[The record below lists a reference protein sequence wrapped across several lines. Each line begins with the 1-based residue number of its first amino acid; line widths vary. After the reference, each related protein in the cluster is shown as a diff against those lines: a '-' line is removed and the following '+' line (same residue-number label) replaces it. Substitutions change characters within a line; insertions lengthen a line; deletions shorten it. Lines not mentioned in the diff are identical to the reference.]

1 MEVAVGLSARACASR
16 RVPGTDGTNRL
27 WPHAPVVANTALG
40 GGDPRN
46 PERMLAGT
54 VLDLPYQLPD
64 PGAGLLLSA
73 LDVEGKITRAL
84 QALGPVAGRDV
95 ALVGP
100 ADGVLAGRLAAAD
113 ARVEPVAFQDGRLP
127 LEAGSA
133 DVVAAA
139 WGCFRGVDAT
149 ELAEADRVLRP
160 GGRLLV
166 LHDYGRDDI
175 SHLRDATLPE
185 YTSWSRRDGPFL
197 RGGFKI
203 RVVHCFW
210 TWSTLDDAKATLVC
224 FGTPGEELAAAL
236 HRPRA
241 SWNVAVYHRWRGGED
256 PGDVVPGGVPL
267 PVRDTRRLEGSVA

>member
-1 MEVAVGLSARACASR
+1 
-16 RVPGTDGTNRL
+16 
-27 WPHAPVVANTALG
+27 
-40 GGDPRN
+40 
-46 PERMLAGT
+46 MLAGT
-54 VLDLPYQLPD
+54 VFDLPYQLPD
-64 PGAGLLLSA
+64 PGAAELLAA

-84 QALGPVAGRDV
+84 QTLGPVAGRDV

-100 ADGVLAGRLAAAD
+100 ADGVLAGRLAAAN
-113 ARVEPVAFQDGRLP
+113 ARIVPVAFEDRRLP
-127 LEAGSA
+127 LEDGSV

-139 WGCFRGVDAT
+139 WRSFRGVDAG

-210 TWSTLDDAKATLVC
+210 TWSSLDEARAALAC
-224 FGTPGEELAAAL
+224 FGTAGEELGAGL

-241 SWNVAVYHRWRGGED
+241 SWNVAVYHRWRGGQAPAD
-256 PGDVVPGGVPL
+256 AVPDGVSVA
-267 PVRDTRRLEGSVA
+267 VRETRRLEGSVA

>member
-1 MEVAVGLSARACASR
+1 
-16 RVPGTDGTNRL
+16 
-27 WPHAPVVANTALG
+27 
-40 GGDPRN
+40 
-46 PERMLAGT
+46 MLAGT

-127 LEAGSA
+127 LDATRPMSWPRRGVPS
-133 DVVAAA
+133 AA
-139 WGCFRGVDAT
+139 WTRPSS
-149 ELAEADRVLRP
+149 LRP
-160 GGRLLV
+160 IASSGPAAGCWCCMTTAVTTSRISATRRFPNTPRGAGVTDRSCGAASRSVSSTASGR
-166 LHDYGRDDI
+166 GR
-175 SHLRDATLPE
+175 R
-185 YTSWSRRDGPFL
+185 
-197 RGGFKI
+197 
-203 RVVHCFW
+203 
-210 TWSTLDDAKATLVC
+210 STTPRPTLVC

-241 SWNVAVYHRWRGGED
+241 SWNVAVYHRWRGGEE

>member
-1 MEVAVGLSARACASR
+1 
-16 RVPGTDGTNRL
+16 
-27 WPHAPVVANTALG
+27 
-40 GGDPRN
+40 
-46 PERMLAGT
+46 MLAGT

-64 PGAGLLLSA
+64 PGAAQLLAA

-84 QALGPVAGRDV
+84 QALGPVAHRDV

-100 ADGVLAGRLAAAD
+100 SDGVLAGRLTAAD
-113 ARVEPVAFQDGRLP
+113 ARVVPVAFDDGKLP
-127 LEAGSA
+127 MADGSA

-139 WGCFRGVDAT
+139 WRAFRGVEDA

-210 TWSTLDDAKATLVC
+210 TWSSLEEAKAALAC
-224 FGTPGEELAAAL
+224 FGKPGEELGAAL

-241 SWNVAVYHRWRGGED
+241 SWNVAVYHRWRGGKTPD
-256 PGDVVPGGVPL
+256 DVVPEAAV
-267 PVRDTRRLEGSVA
+267 PVRRTRRLEGSVA

>member
-1 MEVAVGLSARACASR
+1 
-16 RVPGTDGTNRL
+16 
-27 WPHAPVVANTALG
+27 
-40 GGDPRN
+40 
-46 PERMLAGT
+46 MLAGT

-64 PGAGLLLSA
+64 PGADQLLAA

-100 ADGVLAGRLAAAD
+100 SDGVLAGRLAAVE
-113 ARVEPVAFQDGRLP
+113 ARVLPVAFEDGRLP
-127 LEAGSA
+127 LEDGSA

-139 WGCFRGVDAT
+139 WRAFRGVEDA

-210 TWSTLDDAKATLVC
+210 TWSTLEEAHAALAC
-224 FGTPGEELAAAL
+224 FGKRGEELAAAL

-241 SWNVAVYHRWRGGED
+241 SWNVAVYHRWRGGEPPD
-256 PGDVVPGGVPL
+256 DVVPEVPV
-267 PVRDTRRLEGSVA
+267 PVRGSRRLEGSVA